1 MYFGL
6 LVTLACSHY
15 PHAHNL
21 SQYPQAIS
29 QLAIELGHLFEL
41 LAAQMGHRHKAT
53 IQFWQQSWDWERR
66 SFDLSDLRGQ
76 SIYLYFSVFNDGQG
90 SPSAMYV
97 DDVGLSWGGKW
108 TIGYMSVRPSI

>member
-53 IQFWQQSWDWERR
+53 IQFWQQ
-66 SFDLSDLRGQ
+66 
-76 SIYLYFSVFNDGQG
+76 
-90 SPSAMYV
+90 P
-97 DDVGLSWGGKW
+97 GLGA
-108 TIGYMSVRPSI
+108 PQL